1 MYGTPR
7 GIRADLPGGYLLDAL
22 FSVGPS
28 RYEGLQEYPILWSE
42 LAAYA
47 AATGEL
53 SEPWELR
60 AVMRMSKA
68 YTTERAQGDDPL
80 RIPPVDREAIE

>member
-1 MYGTPR
+1 MYGAAR
-7 GIRADLPGGYLLDAL
+7 GIRDDLPGGYLLDAL

-28 RYEGLQEYPILWSE
+28 RFEGGAELPISWQE

-53 SEPWELR
+53 TEPWELR
-60 AVMRMSKA
+60 AVMRMSRA

-80 RIPPVDREAIE
+80 RIPPVERGQIE